1 MKLSL
6 RYRRA
11 LGVLALSLVAC
22 TPQIGELREVADD
35 LQQRTGRHFTETRA
49 DETAWP
55 ANVSLHDGLSEDEL
69 VSLALW
75 NNAAFRSTLAD
86 LGLSRADLVQAGM
99 LPNPTFSMLVPFGAK
114 PLELTV
120 RYPLEIFWLRP
131 QRVDLANRDV
141 KQTAQRLVQKGLDLI
156 RDVRL
161 AHAEVTLAAERLQL
175 AEAASK
181 LNQNIAE
188 LTQAR
193 LFAGDATELE
203 VANARVDALQALEQ
217 QRRFRHD
224 SRIARERLR
233 HLAGLS
239 LERWPETIGT
249 EPLQTGE
256 RFDAEKLVADALQS
270 RPDLRAD
277 EINAETA
284 GQRIGLARAEVFN
297 FAASLNAKEINGPLL
312 AGPALDV
319 TLPIVNQ
326 NQGGVAQAQA
336 RFDKAARQYIAT
348 RQRIVLDVREAHAR
362 LQQAG
367 ESLKQWQS
375 ILPPLEAAMRDAEN
389 AYAAGNVTYL
399 FVLETQ
405 RRSLD
410 ARLKQAQ
417 AAADWRRARAE
428 LERSVGRRL
437 TPYASG

>member
-1 MKLSL
+1 M
-6 RYRRA
+6 RRRCA
-11 LGVLALSLVAC
+11 LGFLALSLAAC
-22 TPQIGELREVADD
+22 TPQIGELREVAGD
-35 LQQRTGRHFTETRA
+35 LQQRTGQHFAETRA

-99 LPNPTFSMLVPFGAK
+99 LPNPTFSMLVPWGAK

-131 QRVDLANRDV
+131 QRVDLASLDV
-141 KQTAQRLVQKGLDLI
+141 KQTAQRLVQTGLDLI

-175 AEAASK
+175 AEAAAK
-181 LNQNIAE
+181 LNQDIAE

-193 LFAGDATELE
+193 LLAGDATELE

-224 SRIARERLR
+224 SQIVRERLR

-239 LERWPETIGT
+239 LERWPETIGA
-249 EPLQTGE
+249 EPLKAGE

-336 RFDKAARQYIAT
+336 RFDKAARQYVAT

-437 TPYASG
+437 TPYASS